1 MILDMKY
8 LVVGPLEVCGVQP
21 GGLVDEADI
30 PNVEL
35 LLEACAISEIKPSKK
50 TQEVETDNGEASFN

>member
-1 MILDMKY
+1 MTKY
-8 LVVGPLEVCGVQP
+8 LVNGPFPVCDVPP
-21 GGLVDEADI
+21 GGLVDGDLI

-50 TQEVETDNGEASFN
+50 TEEEVTDNG